1 MTITRTVNR
10 WNEIDVRPI
19 AAELAA
25 ILGGTV
31 DGTNRDGET
40 FDYWTTIDMGADR
53 ISIRRVKAT
62 RLEISI
68 SARDVPAPIASRI
81 GPQKAPSIT
90 VDGTRDSAAIAK
102 DIERRVIA
110 PAQAALTEYRAKA
123 RAVQARDGSLADVVA
138 LLQADFPNLAFTL
151 ESGRETAS
159 MRGTGKASTYC
170 HARVEPN
177 GGVYFERIGTLPADK
192 ARRVLAILNEG
203 SAT

>member
-1 MTITRTVNR
+1 MTTPRTLNR

-40 FDYWTTIDMGADR
+40 FDHWTTIDIGADR
-53 ISIRRVKAT
+53 IGIRRTKNT

-68 SARDVPAPIASRI
+68 SANDVPAAIVGRV
-81 GPQKAPSIT
+81 GGFKAPSVTI
-90 VDGTRDSAAIAK
+90 DGTRDSAAIAK
-102 DIERRVIA
+102 DIRRRVID
-110 PAQAALTEYRAKA
+110 PAQAGLADYRAKA
-123 RAVQARDGSLADVVA
+123 QAVQARDGSLADVVA
-138 LLQADFPNLAFTL
+138 SLQVDFPNLRFTL

-159 MRGTGKASTYC
+159 MSGTSKAATYC

-192 ARRVLAILNEG
+192 ARRVLAILNEAA
-203 SAT
+203 S